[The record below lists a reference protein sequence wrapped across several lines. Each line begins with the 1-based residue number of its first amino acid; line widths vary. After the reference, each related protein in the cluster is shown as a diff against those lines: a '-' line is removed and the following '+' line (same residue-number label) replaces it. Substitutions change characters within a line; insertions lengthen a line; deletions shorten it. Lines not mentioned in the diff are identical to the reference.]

1 MVAYYRFPFIDRVKK
16 TLQLFATRNGQFE
29 VKIKKIYDLVLEKD
43 IFFVETRTGSSF
55 HLRLPPFC
63 FFTFRLNR
71 RCTAER
77 CFVVQLQVVGTE
89 VNEYK
94 NIVGVCICREI
105 FNTY

>member
-1 MVAYYRFPFIDRVKK
+1 MHIIDFLLLIELKNSPIIRHEKW
-16 TLQLFATRNGQFE
+16 LIRS
-29 VKIKKIYDLVLEKD
+29 KIKKYYDLVLEKD